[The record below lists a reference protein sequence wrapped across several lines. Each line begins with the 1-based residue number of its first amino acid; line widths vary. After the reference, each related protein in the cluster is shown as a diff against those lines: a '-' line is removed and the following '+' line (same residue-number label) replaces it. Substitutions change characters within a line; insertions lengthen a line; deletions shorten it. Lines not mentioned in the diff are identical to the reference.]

1 MTKGY
6 KNKLGIIGKKLG
18 MTQYFDKEGDAI
30 PVTVIEIAENIICDI
45 KTQEKKGYTA
55 LQLGSNIKKEKHLTK
70 PLLGNLKKKKLPNLS
85 YLKEFRIKP
94 DELKDFKIGDAID
107 TTKTLT
113 PNERVDIAGI
123 SIGKGFQ
130 GMVKLYH
137 KSRGFRSHGSKSIRA
152 PGSIGAHT
160 FPGRV
165 LPGKRMPSMMGNE
178 MVTVKN
184 LKVVEFNKEKNIV
197 FIKGAVPGTEGS
209 LLTIRP
215 ASKL

>member
-1 MTKGY
+1 MTKGH

-30 PVTVIEIAENIICDI
+30 PVTAIEITENIICDI
-45 KTQEKKGYTA
+45 KTNEKNGYTA
-55 LQLGSNIKKEKHLTK
+55 LQIGSNIKKEKHLTK
-70 PLLGNLKKKKLPNLS
+70 PLLGNLKKKNLANLS
-85 YLKEFRIKP
+85 YLKEFRVNA
-94 DELKDFKIGDAID
+94 DDLKDLKIGDPVD
-107 TTKTLT
+107 TSKILIE
-113 PNERVDIAGI
+113 NQKVDITGT

-137 KSRGFRSHGSKSIRA
+137 KSRGFRTHGSKSIRA

-178 MVTVKN
+178 TVTVKN
-184 LKVVEFNKEKNIV
+184 LKVVEFIKDKNIV

-209 LLTIRP
+209 FLTIRP
-215 ASKL
+215 TSTM